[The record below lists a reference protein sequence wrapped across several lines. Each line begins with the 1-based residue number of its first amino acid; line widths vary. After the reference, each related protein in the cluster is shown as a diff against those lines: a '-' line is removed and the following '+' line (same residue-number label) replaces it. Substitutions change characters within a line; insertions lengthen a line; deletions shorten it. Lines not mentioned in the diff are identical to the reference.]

1 VVTTVALVTG
11 VTVASSGAGAS
22 ASSRS
27 VAETAASHP
36 TIRTEIGGPGSG
48 PARNLSVDAFDV
60 ALDGQS
66 LLVVDNGHDVLRS
79 IDVRTGRAT
88 VLAGTGVAGTT
99 GDGGPARRAALDTP
113 TGVAW
118 SPSGTVYVADGNRVR
133 AVSRDGQISTIVGS
147 TAAGFSGDGG
157 PASAA
162 RLHSVFGL
170 ALDKAGNLYIADG
183 DNHRIRVVDAATH
196 QIRTIAG
203 SGSETASGDGGPA
216 TKAGMSPL
224 NLLVTSSGDVIFTD
238 FLNNRVRRTSHGVVS
253 TIAGTGDFGFS
264 GDGGPATAAAL
275 ATPHGLASG
284 PQGSLY
290 VTDNANN
297 RIRQITADGRINTVA
312 GNGAFGRTGDGGP
325 ATKAALADPF
335 GITSDSSGAL
345 YISEAAGVR
354 RVAPNGTISTLAGNG
369 TDAYGGDGGPASAA
383 QLSDPQGVAVDRA
396 GDLFIADDLN
406 CRIRKIDHRT
416 KLASTVAGTGVCGF
430 AGDGGRA
437 TLAQLN
443 RPRAVAVDRAGN
455 LFIAD
460 TNNLRVRE
468 VAAATGRIST
478 VAGTGTLGPAGD
490 GVKATKAALDFPYGI
505 AVDGSGNL
513 AISQYRSHTVRV
525 VNGRTD
531 VIRTVAG
538 TGQQSPLG
546 DGGPATKAGLSWPR
560 AVAYGPA
567 GDLFIAD
574 TGHLRVRRVDAHT
587 GRITTVVG
595 NGTRGFAGDNGP
607 ATAASVASLT
617 GLAIGPDASIY
628 LSDSGNHRVRRV
640 RGGVIRTIAGDGSAA
655 FAGDGGS
662 AVEASILD
670 PQGLALDPSGAL
682 HVCDAS
688 SGRVRVIRGLH

>member
-1 VVTTVALVTG
+1 LAVA
-11 VTVASSGAGAS
+11 TVASATIVGSGAGAS
-22 ASSRS
+22 AAYLP
-27 VAETAASHP
+27 VAATAASQP
-36 TIRTEIGGPGSG
+36 VIRTEIGGPGSG

-60 ALDGQS
+60 ALDGYA

-88 VLAGTGVAGTT
+88 VLAGTGVTGTT

-113 TGVAW
+113 TGVAY
-118 SPSGTVYVADGNRVR
+118 SPSGTVYVADGNRIR
-133 AVSRDGQISTIVGS
+133 AVSSDGQIRTVVGS
-147 TAAGFSGDGG
+147 TIAGFSGDGG

-170 ALDKAGNLYIADG
+170 ALDRAGNLYIADG
-183 DNHRIRVVDAATH
+183 DNHRIRVVDAATQH
-196 QIRTIAG
+196 IRTIAG
-203 SGSETASGDGGPA
+203 SGNETASGDGGPA

-224 NLLVTSSGDVIFTD
+224 NLLVTTSGDVVFTD
-238 FLNNRVRRTSHGVVS
+238 FLNNRVRRISHGVVS
-253 TIAGTGDFGFS
+253 TIAGTGNFGFS
-264 GDGGPATAAAL
+264 GDGGPATAADL

-290 VTDNANN
+290 VTDNGNS
-297 RIRQITADGRINTVA
+297 RIRQITADGKIHTVA
-312 GNGAFGRTGDGGP
+312 GSGAFGHTGDGGP
-325 ATKAALADPF
+325 ATQAALADPF
-335 GITSDSSGAL
+335 GITTDTSGAL
-345 YISEAAGVR
+345 YISETDGVR
-354 RVAPNGTISTLAGNG
+354 RVAPNGTIGTLAGNG
-369 TDAYGGDGGPASAA
+369 TDAYGGDGGPAGAA
-383 QLSDPQGVAVDRA
+383 QLSDPQDVVANGA

-406 CRIRKIDHRT
+406 CRIRKIDHQT

-430 AGDGGRA
+430 TGDGGPA

-468 VAAATGRIST
+468 VSAATGRIST
-478 VAGTGTLGPAGD
+478 VAGTGALGPAGD
-490 GVKATKAALDFPYGI
+490 GGKATGAALDFPYGI

-525 VNGRTD
+525 VNGRTH
-531 VIRTVAG
+531 VIRTAAG

-567 GDLFIAD
+567 GDLYIAD
-574 TGHLRVRRVDAHT
+574 TGHLRVRRVDART

-595 NGTRGFAGDNGP
+595 NGTSGFSGDNGP

-628 LSDSGNHRVRRV
+628 LSDSSNHRVRRV
-640 RGGVIRTIAGDGSAA
+640 RAGVIRTIAGDGSAA
-655 FAGDGGS
+655 FAGDGGV
-662 AVEASILD
+662 AVEAGILD
-670 PQGLALDPSGAL
+670 PQGLVLDPSGAL
-682 HVCDAS
+682 HVCDAR
-688 SGRVRVIRGLH
+688 SGRVRIIRGLH